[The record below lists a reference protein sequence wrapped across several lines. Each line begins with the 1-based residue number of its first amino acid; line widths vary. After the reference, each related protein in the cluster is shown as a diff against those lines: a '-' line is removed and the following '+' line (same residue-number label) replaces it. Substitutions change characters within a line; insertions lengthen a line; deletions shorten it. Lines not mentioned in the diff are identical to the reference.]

1 MTQPLSEYEYVD
13 QPSRLVFFTI
23 LRVLKTQ
30 HLLLSPFHFHANFT
44 QPQRLVCLLNLLLSI
59 LAMNALVYGIPD
71 SIALLQQ
78 YASTGV
84 LTAFLTF
91 PIYCFTILLFSSR
104 SIPPSKRLVK
114 RRYLASDVQFASER
128 VREMERLSSMYPS
141 LPPPA
146 RPPTNLQRPAKLPGI
161 QPPFSR
167 LTTPKL
173 QFPPATKFTPT
184 QSMIPPINF
193 KAKNLPTLPKGLPLV
208 KKPGRPPPLPPR

>member
-1 MTQPLSEYEYVD
+1 
-13 QPSRLVFFTI
+13 
-23 LRVLKTQ
+23 
-30 HLLLSPFHFHANFT
+30 
-44 QPQRLVCLLNLLLSI
+44 
-59 LAMNALVYGIPD
+59 MNALVYGIPD

-146 RPPTNLQRPAKLPGI
+146 RPPTNLQRPAKLPGTEFNLRFLDS
-161 QPPFSR
+161 QH
-167 LTTPKL
+167 
-173 QFPPATKFTPT
+173 QNY
-184 QSMIPPINF
+184 NF
-193 KAKNLPTLPKGLPLV
+193 LPQRNLLLLNP
-208 KKPGRPPPLPPR
+208 